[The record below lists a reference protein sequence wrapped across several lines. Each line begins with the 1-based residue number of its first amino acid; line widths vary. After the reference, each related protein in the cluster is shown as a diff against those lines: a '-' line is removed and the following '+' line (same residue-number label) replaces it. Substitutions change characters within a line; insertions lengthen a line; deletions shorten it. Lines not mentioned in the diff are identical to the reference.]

1 MAGEIEETFSMN
13 LQGDS
18 IHSGS
23 ISFGRFENEPLSW
36 ERRSSF
42 SHNRYLEE
50 VEKCSKPGSVI
61 EKKAYFEAHFKKKG
75 LLGFNIPASHDGSD
89 QTTSEND
96 GSERIGNQEDFE
108 SNENVHGALFDRRS
122 QDDFEPIG
130 DGQYVQFDQRSLE
143 DFEPVID
150 SHYGQYEQRSFED
163 FEPDEEGNHVLFEEG
178 PAGSD
183 YNGECGVTES
193 EREDV
198 VTEGPRVS
206 SSNQHTEFA
215 VNNYYVLEDAID
227 NNRILDEAPK
237 PENETSSTTS
247 VDDTMVVE
255 VRREH
260 DDTVDNNESL
270 RPMNV
275 TEPDS
280 GVEQAALTDP
290 PSPSPKETKSELGL
304 SSVVNRVQVWKNSS
318 ARTPRGSARNSSRES
333 PRKTRVGK
341 NLSKL
346 SAPTTHS
353 VSRTPKEVSKSE
365 RKVTC
370 ERKSEN
376 VLGIKKAAESQHS
389 VSKANSRG
397 IQDAK
402 RVNPTVNSVSTN
414 SEARLRAAAF
424 NFKSRER
431 AEKRKEFYMK
441 LEEKMHA
448 KEEEMNQMK
457 AMSKEKTEAE
467 IRKLRKNLNFKATP
481 MPSFYRTASASASA
495 SDGNKAISDNNKSKK
510 LQNKPKC
517 AVSISGAATSS
528 NLKISSRN
536 DQDADESVTSA
547 KPRSLASSEA
557 SVTSPSPTA
566 NQSRPVDSKQTSRSL
581 EGRNDQRPRCKTG
594 VSDRSLKEARR
605 PNSREK
611 RSGQTPK
618 QGIETTR
625 KNSSVRSID
634 VRSSSRIGSLT
645 VHVAS

>member
-108 SNENVHGALFDRRS
+108 SNENVHGARFDRRS

-150 SHYGQYEQRSFED
+150 GHYGQYEQRSFED
-163 FEPDEEGNHVLFEEG
+163 FEPDEDGNHVLFEEG

-183 YNGECGVTES
+183 YNGECGVTEY

-215 VNNYYVLEDAID
+215 VNNYNVLEDAID

-237 PENETSSTTS
+237 PENETSSTIS

-255 VRREH
+255 VRRDH
-260 DDTVDNNESL
+260 DDTVNNIESL
-270 RPMNV
+270 RTMNV

-280 GVEQAALTDP
+280 GVEQVVLTDP

-318 ARTPRGSARNSSRES
+318 ARTPKGLARNSSRES
-333 PRKTRVGK
+333 PRKTSEGK
-341 NLSKL
+341 NLSKP
-346 SAPTTHS
+346 SAPMTHS

-370 ERKSEN
+370 ERKSEK
-376 VLGIKKAAESQHS
+376 VLGIEKAVESQHS

-397 IQDAK
+397 IQEAK

-424 NFKSRER
+424 NFKSCER

-467 IRKLRKNLNFKATP
+467 LRKLRKSLNFKATP
-481 MPSFYRTASASASA
+481 MPCFYRTASASD

-528 NLKISSRN
+528 NLKIRSRN
-536 DQDADESVTSA
+536 DQAADESVTPA
-547 KPRSLASSEA
+547 KPRSIASSEA

-581 EGRNDQRPRCKTG
+581 EGRNDQRPRGKTR
-594 VSDRSLKEARR
+594 VSDCSLKEVRR

-611 RSGQTPK
+611 RNVQTSK
-618 QGIETTR
+618 HGIETRR
-625 KNSSVRSID
+625 KNNSVRSID